1 MHTQIQKGRPVL
13 PASPSVI
20 SSISAIAHSKG
31 RVHSPSA
38 TVAQAEADALFAH
51 LNGQRVGVMIDGANF
66 YSTTRQLGFVTDYRK
81 LRDLFLRNC
90 ASAEIHYF
98 TAINYNSEN
107 NNFIKTLTWMMNN
120 GYIVSHKSAKSLRQA
135 DGQYMLKGNMDV
147 ELTTEAMGL
156 APDVD
161 HMVLFSGDGD
171 FCRLVTKL
179 QERGVKVTVISS
191 DTYPAKR
198 CADDLKAVSNV
209 YIDIPEFQQAIAT
222 TPVHLDRHSD
232 SHPDRTRRAV

>member
-1 MHTQIQKGRPVL
+1 MHTPVQTARAAL

-20 SSISAIAHSKG
+20 SSISAIAHGKG
-31 RVHSPSA
+31 RVHIPSA
-38 TVAQAEADALFAH
+38 TVAQAEADALFSH

-66 YSTTRQLGFVTDYRK
+66 YSTTRQLGFVTDYKK

-90 ASAEIHYF
+90 AAAEIHYF

-120 GYIVSHKSAKSLRQA
+120 GYIVHHKSAKSLRQA

-156 APDVD
+156 SPDVD
-161 HMVLFSGDGD
+161 HMVLLSGDGD

-191 DTYPAKR
+191 DTYPVKR

-209 YIDIPEFQQAIAT
+209 YIDIPDFQQAIAT
-222 TPVHLDRHSD
+222 AGTASFDRPVEPL
-232 SHPDRTRRAV
+232 RRSA